1 MNANGK
7 AASPE
12 WQSVYQAGIAFVADP
27 GDRPNQITLSAA
39 IINWMNAK
47 RISLSTGKARGFYRR
62 LKTFAG
68 RKPRGFDWVVALETE
83 LDQAEQAFWRSNTS
97 REAQT
102 GLTIIEGH
110 QGRIRSSVLS
120 GAQLWYRSGASD
132 LYTIGSSAIEVTSG
146 WQDVHGEE
154 TITDRTATQLGL
166 DPVKQLFFSL
176 FHGIEEHAKE
186 LAYAALKEVIGQQV
200 IEELQKA
207 IPYAGLFAEGKA
219 VIDTAK
225 LAAQVG
231 WSRYK
236 ASKNAPALR
245 AGTAEAALT
254 ALQTLLSRQL
264 KDLSV
269 DLAASATNFTVGVV
283 STAATGTDLAN
294 KISHA
299 ATATAKLL
307 WLVYVFG
314 REWYEVHNAN
324 KILESNIFD
333 DQIFSTC
340 PLLGAQLII
349 VANTSDLMSLAL
361 RTDQGLYRPSTTRG
375 QREIEEIAKK
385 ISALKVLSIGF
396 LSSSRFE
403 VIYTPPLSLK
413 DRIATFTGLRVV
425 PRTATIRSSRDS
437 GHVFDQTLYERRRQ
451 EEAQMAEAIAA
462 EARKREGIEAAQRF
476 STAHIIR
483 QQSKELEHRQALEE
497 IEKKR
502 QQAEEE
508 AAINARE
515 LQEIQDREERAKM
528 EKLAKL
534 SPHVRVAIN
543 YHKQQTT
550 GIRWAFTRPSQ
561 ESLAARSK
569 LEQLMASHSL
579 EELERH
585 LKWFLSISPF
595 SPDGSS
601 KQLKN
606 PSRFRSLLFKAYSD
620 WMIELKPPA

>member
-1 MNANGK
+1 MN
-7 AASPE
+7 
-12 WQSVYQAGIAFVADP
+12 V
-27 GDRPNQITLSAA
+27 
-39 IINWMNAK
+39 K
-47 RISLSTGKARGFYRR
+47 RISLSTGRARGFYRR
-62 LKTFAG
+62 LRTFAG
-68 RKPRGFDWVVALETE
+68 RKPRGFYWVVALETE

-97 REAQT
+97 QEAQT

-146 WQDVHGEE
+146 WQEVQGEE
-154 TITDRTATQLGL
+154 TITDRTATPLGL

-176 FHGIEEHAKE
+176 FHGIEEDAKE

-207 IPYAGLFAEGKA
+207 IPYAGLIAEGES
-219 VIDTAK
+219 VINTAK

-231 WSRYK
+231 WDRYK

-283 STAATGTDLAN
+283 STATTGTDLAN

-324 KILESNIFD
+324 KVLESNIFD

-413 DRIATFTGLRVV
+413 DRIATFTGLRVAL
-425 PRTATIRSSRDS
+425 RTATTGSSR
-437 GHVFDQTLYERRRQ
+437 GRVFDQTLYERRRQ

-462 EARKREGIEAAQRF
+462 EARKREAIEAAKRF

-497 IEKKR
+497 IGKKR

-508 AAINARE
+508 AAIKARE
-515 LQEIQDREERAKM
+515 LQEIQDREQRAKM

-543 YHKQQTT
+543 DHKQQTT
-550 GIRWAFTRPSQ
+550 GIRRAFTRPSQ

-569 LEQLMASHSL
+569 LEQLIESHSL

-595 SPDGSS
+595 SPEGSS